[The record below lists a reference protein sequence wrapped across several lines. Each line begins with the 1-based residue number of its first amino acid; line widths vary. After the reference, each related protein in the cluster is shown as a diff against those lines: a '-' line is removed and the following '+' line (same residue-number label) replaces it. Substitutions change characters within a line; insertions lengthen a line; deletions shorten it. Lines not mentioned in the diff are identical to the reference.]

1 MAVVLKSD
9 REIGLIR
16 QGGRILAEVLQKLVE
31 RVRPGLNTA
40 EIDRFVREEFDRRG
54 VYPSFLGYR
63 GFPAAVCVSVNEEIV
78 HGIPGRR
85 VLEEGDIVSID
96 LGVIYKGY
104 QADAAITVGVGKIS
118 PEAERL
124 IRTTEEALLAGIRA
138 AKAGARLGDISWA
151 IQSYAESRG
160 YSVVREYVG
169 HGIGREMHEEPPVP
183 NYGRPGTGIVLRK
196 GMVLAIEPM
205 LVVGD
210 WRTRVLDDGWTVVTA
225 DGTLAAHAEHTIAI
239 TNGEAEILTA
249 LDGGKP

>member
-9 REIGLIR
+9 REIELIR

-31 RVRPGLNTA
+31 RIRPGLSTA

-54 VYPSFLGYR
+54 VRPSFLGYR

-96 LGVIYKGY
+96 LGLIYKGY
-104 QADAAITVGVGKIS
+104 QADAAVTVGVGRVS

-124 IRTTEEALLAGIRA
+124 IQTTEEALMAGIRA
-138 AKAGARLGDISWA
+138 ARAGARLGDVSWA
-151 IQSYAESRG
+151 IQSYAENRG

-183 NYGRPGTGIVLRK
+183 NYGRPGTGLVLRK

-205 LVVGD
+205 LVIGD

-225 DGTLAAHAEHTIAI
+225 DGTLAAHAEHTVAI

-249 LDGGKP
+249 LDGARI

>member
-31 RVRPGLNTA
+31 RIRPGMNTA

-104 QADAAITVGVGKIS
+104 QADAAVTVGVGKVS

-124 IRTTEEALLAGIRA
+124 IRTTEGALLAGIRA

-210 WRTRVLDDGWTVVTA
+210 WRTRVLADGWTVVTA

-239 TNGEAEILTA
+239 TNGEAEILTT
-249 LDGGKP
+249 LDGGGF

>member
-31 RVRPGLNTA
+31 GIRPGLNTA

-104 QADAAITVGVGKIS
+104 QADAAITVGVGKVS

-249 LDGGKP
+249 LDGVKP

>member
-1 MAVVLKSD
+1 
-9 REIGLIR
+9 
-16 QGGRILAEVLQKLVE
+16 
-31 RVRPGLNTA
+31 VR
-40 EIDRFVREEFDRRG
+40 
-54 VYPSFLGYR
+54 PSFLGYR

-96 LGVIYKGY
+96 LGLIYKGY
-104 QADAAITVGVGKIS
+104 QADAAVTVGVGRVS

-124 IRTTEEALLAGIRA
+124 IRTTEEALMAGIRA
-138 AKAGARLGDISWA
+138 ARAGARLGDVSWA
-151 IQSYAESRG
+151 IQSYAENRG

-183 NYGRPGTGIVLRK
+183 NYGRPGTGLVLRK

-205 LVVGD
+205 LVIGD

-225 DGTLAAHAEHTIAI
+225 DGTLAAHAEHTVAI

-249 LDGGKP
+249 LDGARI

>member
-9 REIGLIR
+9 REIDLIR

-31 RVRPGLNTA
+31 RIRPGLSTA

-54 VYPSFLGYR
+54 VRPSFLGYR

-85 VLEEGDIVSID
+85 ILEEGDIVSID

-104 QADAAITVGVGKIS
+104 QADAAVTVGVGKIS

-124 IRTTEEALLAGIRA
+124 IRTTEEALMAGIRA
-138 AKAGARLGDISWA
+138 ARAGARLGDISWA
-151 IQSYAESRG
+151 IQSHAEGRG

-183 NYGRPGTGIVLRK
+183 NYGRPGTGVVLRR

-205 LVVGD
+205 LVIGD

-225 DGTLAAHAEHTIAI
+225 DGTLAAHAEHTVAI
-239 TNGEAEILTA
+239 TNGEAEILTS
-249 LDGGKP
+249 LDGTGL

>member
-9 REIGLIR
+9 REIELIR

-31 RVRPGLNTA
+31 RIRPGLSTA

-54 VYPSFLGYR
+54 VRPSFLGYR
-63 GFPAAVCVSVNEEIV
+63 GFPAAVCVSVNEEVV

-96 LGVIYKGY
+96 LGLIYKGY
-104 QADAAITVGVGKIS
+104 QADAAVTVGVGRVS

-124 IRTTEEALLAGIRA
+124 IRTTEEALMAGIRA
-138 AKAGARLGDISWA
+138 ARAGARLGDVSWA

-225 DGTLAAHAEHTIAI
+225 DGTLAAHAEHTVAI

-249 LDGGKP
+249 LDGARI

>member
-1 MAVVLKSD
+1 
-9 REIGLIR
+9 
-16 QGGRILAEVLQKLVE
+16 
-31 RVRPGLNTA
+31 
-40 EIDRFVREEFDRRG
+40 
-54 VYPSFLGYR
+54 
-63 GFPAAVCVSVNEEIV
+63 VSVNEEVV

-96 LGVIYKGY
+96 LGLIYKGY
-104 QADAAITVGVGKIS
+104 QADAAVTVGVGRVS

-124 IRTTEEALLAGIRA
+124 IRTTEEALMAGIRA
-138 AKAGARLGDISWA
+138 ARAGARLGDVSWA

-225 DGTLAAHAEHTIAI
+225 DGTLAAHAEHTVAI

-249 LDGGKP
+249 LDGARI

>member
-31 RVRPGLNTA
+31 RIRPGLNTA

-104 QADAAITVGVGKIS
+104 QADAAVTVGVGRIS

-210 WRTRVLDDGWTVVTA
+210 WRTRVLADGWTVVTA

-239 TNGEAEILTA
+239 TNGEAEILTT
-249 LDGGKP
+249 LDGGSF

>member
-31 RVRPGLNTA
+31 RIRPGLNTA

-151 IQSYAESRG
+151 IQSWAESRG

-210 WRTRVLDDGWTVVTA
+210 WQTRVLDDGWTVVTA

-239 TNGEAEILTA
+239 TNGEAEILTT
-249 LDGGKP
+249 LDGGSF

>member
-9 REIGLIR
+9 REIELIR

-31 RVRPGLNTA
+31 RIRPGLSTA

-54 VYPSFLGYR
+54 VRPSFLGYR

-85 VLEEGDIVSID
+85 ILEEGDIVSID

-104 QADAAITVGVGKIS
+104 QADAAVTVGVGKIS

-124 IRTTEEALLAGIRA
+124 IRTTEEALMAGIRA
-138 AKAGARLGDISWA
+138 ARAGARLGDISWA
-151 IQSYAESRG
+151 IQSYAEGRG

-183 NYGRPGTGIVLRK
+183 NYGRPGTGVVLRK

-205 LVVGD
+205 LVIGD

-225 DGTLAAHAEHTIAI
+225 DGTLAAHAEHTVAI
-239 TNGEAEILTA
+239 TNGEAEILTS
-249 LDGGKP
+249 LDGTGL

>member
-31 RVRPGLNTA
+31 RIRPGLNTA

-104 QADAAITVGVGKIS
+104 QADAAITVGVGKVS

-210 WRTRVLDDGWTVVTA
+210 WRTRVLADGWTVVTA

-239 TNGEAEILTA
+239 TNGEAEILTT
-249 LDGGKP
+249 LDGGSL

>member
-9 REIGLIR
+9 REVELIR

-31 RVRPGLNTA
+31 RIRPGLSTA

-54 VYPSFLGYR
+54 VRPSFLGYR

-96 LGVIYKGY
+96 LGLIYKGY

-124 IRTTEEALLAGIRA
+124 IRTTEEALMAGIRA
-138 AKAGARLGDISWA
+138 AKAGARLGDVSWA

-205 LVVGD
+205 LVVGG

-225 DGTLAAHAEHTIAI
+225 DGTLAAHAEHTVAI
-239 TNGEAEILTA
+239 TNGEAEILTM
-249 LDGGKP
+249 LDGARL

>member
-31 RVRPGLNTA
+31 RIRPGLNTA

-104 QADAAITVGVGKIS
+104 QADAAITVGVGKVS

-210 WRTRVLDDGWTVVTA
+210 WRTRVLADGWTVVTA

-239 TNGEAEILTA
+239 TNGEAEILTT
-249 LDGGKP
+249 LDGGSF